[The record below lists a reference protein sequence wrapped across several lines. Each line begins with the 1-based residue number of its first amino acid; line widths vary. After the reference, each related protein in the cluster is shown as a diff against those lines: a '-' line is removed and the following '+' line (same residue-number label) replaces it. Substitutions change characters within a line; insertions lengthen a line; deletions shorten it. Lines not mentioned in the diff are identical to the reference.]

1 MLDHLQLFVPLLV
14 VEVRRLLMILIT
26 AFIYDGAVVSIAAG
40 RGLFRLLLSR
50 LVVAVDHLIL
60 LVLSGRLLRTNLPSS
75 NLAVRRFIAR
85 DGSCCIDV
93 RGGLIWLVV
102 LGSGCLR
109 LRGLLPMPV
118 EAR

>member
-1 MLDHLQLFVPLLV
+1 
-14 VEVRRLLMILIT
+14 MILIT
-26 AFIYDGAVVSIAAG
+26 AFIYDSAVVSIAAG
-40 RGLFRLLLSR
+40 RGLLRLLLSR

-60 LVLSGRLLRTNLPSS
+60 LVLSSRLLRTNLLSS

-85 DGSCCIDV
+85 DGSRCVDV
-93 RGGLIWLVV
+93 GGGRIWLVV